1 MQKIPLA
8 MMMGGCALCLVACS
22 GGGPAESKSDA
33 EPVQLAETI
42 DGSDAPDGS
51 ITNASSPTAA
61 SAAEAEMSAAPPAT
75 ASSPGDLTAYVGK
88 FPFEA
93 VAGVAWHDHPMV
105 TAGIR
110 KTVTDP
116 AVVRAMQSPGGPSAP
131 IGTYEGKV
139 GSWGCQQHN
148 CGNHQWAVLVDPG
161 SGATDVCYHNAEQ
174 AEGSSRWFL
183 ADGSVETRSGNCLV
197 V

>member
-1 MQKIPLA
+1 

-22 GGGPAESKSDA
+22 GGEPADSKSDV
-33 EPVQLAETI
+33 EPVQLAEPVEA
-42 DGSDAPDGS
+42 SDALDGA
-51 ITNASSPTAA
+51 IANASSPAA
-61 SAAEAEMSAAPPAT
+61 VGAGEAEMAGAPPAT

-110 KTVTDP
+110 KTVTD
-116 AVVRAMQSPGGPSAP
+116 ADVVRAMQSPGGPSAP

-148 CGNHQWAVLVDPG
+148 CGDHQWAVLVDPK

-174 AEGSSRWFL
+174 AEGASRWFL
-183 ADGSVETRSGNCLV
+183 ADGSVETRSGNCSV